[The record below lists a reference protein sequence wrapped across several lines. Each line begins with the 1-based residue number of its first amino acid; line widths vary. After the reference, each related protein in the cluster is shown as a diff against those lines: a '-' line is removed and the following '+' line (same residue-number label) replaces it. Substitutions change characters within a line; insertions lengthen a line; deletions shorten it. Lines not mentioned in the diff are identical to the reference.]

1 MKRVWCSAGALC
13 AVLIGFVCLHA
24 DESDT
29 YSSVKDLEKARKQ
42 RAMSGQTIWWE
53 RLIPGRMEEKKKYA
67 EELKAA
73 QSAPRPGASASGKD
87 DVKPKA
93 NDVSSRQAEL
103 NKALRREA
111 VCQRLREIAEET
123 NDPELARQADLLESR
138 SWSVYEQKLTTAKL
152 NKFTPMTEADAE
164 AKLTRS
170 FRKESDSTAR
180 AEANTDGIRS
190 IRSEKKE

>member
-1 MKRVWCSAGALC
+1 MKRVWCCAGAFC
-13 AVLIGFVCLHA
+13 ALLIHGICLYA

-53 RLIPGRMEEKKKYA
+53 RLVPGRMEEKKRYA
-67 EELKAA
+67 EELKASK
-73 QSAPRPGASASGKD
+73 SAPRQSADSKD
-87 DVKPKA
+87 EARPRA
-93 NDVSSRQAEL
+93 NDVNSRQIEL

-123 NDPELARQADLLESR
+123 NDPELAKQAELLESR
-138 SWSVYEQKLTTAKL
+138 SWAVYEQKLTTAKL
-152 NKFTPMTEADAE
+152 NKFTPMTEEDVE
-164 AKLTRS
+164 AKLTKS
-170 FRKESDSTAR
+170 FRKESSSSAR
-180 AEANTDGIRS
+180 AEANADGIRS